1 MDKNNL
7 RCFYIIL
14 ISLVYL
20 IILYYAANNRNKKVW
35 TIPKSEIIQTYF
47 NNNDSREIYNISFV
61 KHNNKLKLI
70 ARSEIKNIIY
80 GLVSLDNEIITG
92 EVTDLT
98 QINSVKWKSVKFN
111 ISDYSHN
118 EDSRLFVINNR
129 LFSINTNKKLI
140 YNNSFIKWLYKNK
153 FCLIPW
159 TDTKICIAE
168 HDEEMNVI
176 NFKRFQEFDGVQKNW
191 SLFSSDGI
199 DYLVTDF
206 FPFTYYKI
214 DINTFEISNKTI
226 INHTNKYND
235 KINFRACRI
244 FETKNNKHKCIC
256 NLLIGNRLNR
266 LYCFQF
272 FEIDLT
278 NKTINPLSDLFS
290 YHDSDDILN
299 NIKKF
304 SYPHHINYID
314 NDLILSLSKDDRYNI
329 FYKIY
334 VDNFS

>member
-7 RCFYIIL
+7 HRFYIIL
-14 ISLVYL
+14 IILVYL
-20 IILYYAANNRNKKVW
+20 IILYYATKNRIINKKVW
-35 TIPKSEIIQTYF
+35 TLPKSEIIQTYF
-47 NNNDSREIYNISFV
+47 NNDNREIDIYNISFV

-70 ARSEIKNIIY
+70 ARSERKTTVN
-80 GLVSLDNEIITG
+80 LVPLEIEIITG

-98 QINSVKWKSVKFN
+98 QINSVKWKSLKYN

-129 LFSINTNKKLI
+129 LFSINTNRKLI

-153 FCLIPW
+153 FCLGQW
-159 TDTKICIAE
+159 MDVKSCIAE

-176 NFKRFQEFDGVQKNW
+176 NFKRFEEFDGVQKNW

-199 DYLVTDF
+199 NYLVTDF

-214 DINTFEISNKTI
+214 DINTFDISDKTI

-256 NLLIGNRLNR
+256 HLLLGHR

-272 FEIDLT
+272 FEIDLI

-290 YHDSDDILN
+290 YHDSDDIFN
-299 NIKKF
+299 NYKKL

-334 VDNFS
+334 VDTFSE